1 MAAQPGSAQP
11 KPSKSRRDDRPEFA
25 AIREQLV
32 ERLTELQREYDQA
45 AADLD
50 DLQRDRVI
58 ASAGDDPADTGT
70 KTFEREQ
77 EVSLLTG
84 VRQRIAQTEQALAK
98 LDDGTYGL
106 CERCGNEIPTARL
119 EAFPSVT
126 LCMTCK
132 QREERR

>member
-1 MAAQPGSAQP
+1 MSAQPGSARP
-11 KPSKSRRDDRPEFA
+11 RGGGSRRDFA
-25 AIREQLV
+25 AIRQQLT
-32 ERLTELQREYDQA
+32 ERLAELETEYEQA

-58 ASAGDDPADTGT
+58 ASAGDDPADTGS

-77 EVSLLTG
+77 EVSLLSG
-84 VRQRIAQTEQALAK
+84 VQQRIAQTQHALAR
-98 LDDGTYGL
+98 LDDGTYGS

-126 LCMTCK
+126 LCLSCK

>member
-1 MAAQPGSAQP
+1 MSAQPGSAQP
-11 KPSKSRRDDRPEFA
+11 SRSSRRAARPEFTA
-25 AIREQLV
+25 LREQLT
-32 ERLTELQREYDQA
+32 ERLAELEREYEQA

-84 VRQRIAQTEQALAK
+84 VRQRIAQTQHALARM
-98 LDDGTYGL
+98 DDGTYGL

-126 LCMTCK
+126 LCMSCK